1 MNLVDRYA
9 EELHRSQQELAGII
23 DKIRVRKLRLA
34 GQQAVSRMYIK
45 SFTYAV
51 FFTYCPLAIILCTVK
66 SLLIRTP
73 RSYGHFA
80 LSTGKESPYICSK
93 INPLNTDSPLIRTLS
108 IAPTVSL
115 LTEFDGTESFVSSLR
130 KNRRDNDSLWLM
142 SPQHR

>member
-51 FFTYCPLAIILCTVK
+51 FFFPVA
-66 SLLIRTP
+66 SLRCIMYSQI

-80 LSTGKESPYICSK
+80 LFTGKESPCICSK
-93 INPLNTDSPLIRTLS
+93 INPFNTDTPLIRTLS

-115 LTEFDGTESFVSSLR
+115 LTEFDGTESYVSSLR
-130 KNRRDNDSLWLM
+130 KNRRDNDSL
-142 SPQHR
+142 

>member
-23 DKIRVRKLRLA
+23 DKIRVRKLKLA

-51 FFTYCPLAIILCTVK
+51 FFFSLLPPCDVLCTVK

-108 IAPTVSL
+108 IAPTVYL

-130 KNRRDNDSLWLM
+130 KNRRDNDSL
-142 SPQHR
+142 

>member
-23 DKIRVRKLRLA
+23 DKIRVRKLKLA

-51 FFTYCPLAIILCTVK
+51 FFFSLLPPCDVLCTVK

-80 LSTGKESPYICSK
+80 LFTGKESPCICSK
-93 INPLNTDSPLIRTLS
+93 INPFNTDTPLIRTLS

-130 KNRRDNDSLWLM
+130 KHRRDNDSL
-142 SPQHR
+142 

>member
-51 FFTYCPLAIILCTVK
+51 FFLPVA
-66 SLLIRTP
+66 SLQCIM
-73 RSYGHFA
+73 YGQIPF
-80 LSTGKESPYICSK
+80 
-93 INPLNTDSPLIRTLS
+93 NTDSPFLRTLCFVHGERK
-108 IAPTVSL
+108 PLHL
-115 LTEFDGTESFVSSLR
+115 L
-130 KNRRDNDSLWLM
+130 
-142 SPQHR
+142 

>member
-51 FFTYCPLAIILCTVK
+51 FFFYLLPPCDVLCTVK
-66 SLLIRTP
+66 TLLIRTP

-93 INPLNTDSPLIRTLS
+93 INPFNTDIPLIRILS
-108 IAPTVSL
+108 IASTVSL

-130 KNRRDNDSLWLM
+130 KNRRDNDSL
-142 SPQHR
+142 